1 MYKTLTQE
9 RMAGYMPSSI
19 KHTVNVD
26 KFTFSPHSSQSSP
39 INSSNMAYVINH
51 GITFLELPRSTQIEL
66 LQWCG
71 HSVSNLNYGS
81 VNDALELVNYII
93 TRPATHTRGP
103 PNVILTENEAIW
115 IIDERIMKNVP
126 CSNSDFQN
134 LTKLATRLP
143 QNVRNSGIVYNNIPI
158 RSPAALF

>member
-1 MYKTLTQE
+1 
-9 RMAGYMPSSI
+9 MPSSMYYN
-19 KHTVNVD
+19 VNAP
-26 KFTFSPHSSQSSP
+26 KPPPSPHSSQSSP
-39 INSSNMAYVINH
+39 INSSDMVYVINH
-51 GITFLELPRSTQIEL
+51 GITFLDLARSVQIDL

-71 HSVSNLNYGS
+71 HSVADLVYGTQK
-81 VNDALELVNYII
+81 DAQDLVNYII

-115 IIDERIMKNVP
+115 VIDERIMKNVS
-126 CSNSDFQN
+126 CANSDFQS

-143 QNVRNSGIVYNNIPI
+143 QSVRNSGIVYNNIPI